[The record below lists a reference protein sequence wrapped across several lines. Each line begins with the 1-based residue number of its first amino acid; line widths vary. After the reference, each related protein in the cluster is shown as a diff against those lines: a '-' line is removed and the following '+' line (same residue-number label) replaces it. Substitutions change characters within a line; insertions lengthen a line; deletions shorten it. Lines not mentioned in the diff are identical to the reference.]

1 MRVAKPQHFLEAGGA
16 FQLFLQTLRTSQK
29 LVPKL
34 SESRENW
41 RFVNSEILSRGID
54 LNLDFWDDLEQRMNR
69 DPAPP
74 LGVTFTREFPVEVL
88 EFVDQL
94 LNNWG
99 GR

>member
-1 MRVAKPQHFLEAGGA
+1 MH
-16 FQLFLQTLRTSQK
+16 
-29 LVPKL
+29 
-34 SESRENW
+34 W
-41 RFVNSEILSRGID
+41 HRFHRINI
-54 LNLDFWDDLEQRMNR
+54 DFWDDLEQRMNR